1 MYEDIDY
8 DAHHVGEFDLDGDIF
23 SGELIFNRKKG
34 GIVLHLTKELTD
46 EELFSKHY
54 GIIDSIT
61 GKLSSG
67 VIVTLFNNRCIKNHT
82 ENFKVLTLNFM
93 SDYFIWSNKEKRLAT
108 YNKMISVLG
117 NAYQW
122 SGFSMFERVSGGI
135 KVVDDIPKKV
145 YEWFGM
151 KITFSPWLNNYV
163 FYPFQQEETK
173 IIQKLSITMESSNKM
188 PVGEF
193 IKIRNIITS
202 LISFAIKDNVN
213 VDNEVLVDFD
223 DCYTQYLNGVEYTEP
238 YKHSLITSEA
248 KLNVYSSGYWDYN
261 FQLKQL
267 SEDESL
273 NLKLEKLRPI
283 FNLYLSLIKYPEMPY
298 EMVFLNIVQ
307 ALETFHSRFFYDNK
321 KKEYIK
327 SVNERFGSSQN
338 FETYKKLLLCQTQMD
353 ENCNY
358 IILVS
363 RLNDLF
369 IRGNNGLF
377 REYYLEENYA
387 QKIADTR
394 HYYTHYGEQKESKA
408 LKGNALLD
416 AIYILRLLLEYHIC
430 LILGIDN
437 TSNIKRYLRTQSS
450 HQEV

>member
-1 MYEDIDY
+1 
-8 DAHHVGEFDLDGDIF
+8 
-23 SGELIFNRKKG
+23 
-34 GIVLHLTKELTD
+34 
-46 EELFSKHY
+46 
-54 GIIDSIT
+54 
-61 GKLSSG
+61 
-67 VIVTLFNNRCIKNHT
+67 
-82 ENFKVLTLNFM
+82 
-93 SDYFIWSNKEKRLAT
+93 
-108 YNKMISVLG
+108 
-117 NAYQW
+117 
-122 SGFSMFERVSGGI
+122 
-135 KVVDDIPKKV
+135 
-145 YEWFGM
+145 
-151 KITFSPWLNNYV
+151 
-163 FYPFQQEETK
+163 
-173 IIQKLSITMESSNKM
+173 MESSNKM

-430 LILGIDN
+430 LILGIVN